1 MLSEK
6 EKKEELE
13 WKIIKTIFGSI
24 GIVFCSAALYFI
36 GDNLI
41 HPKNYKTFEMVYTPA
56 LKQYADTNK
65 DGFVSTI
72 EKDAFDKDLL
82 KDKDVNLIVGQRPKY
97 NKNGN

>member
-1 MLSEK
+1 MSLTSK
-6 EKKEELE
+6 IT
-13 WKIIKTIFGSI
+13 KIIGGTIAVISLSVVLVGSYL
-24 GIVFCSAALYFI
+24 GFKQLNDDMI
-36 GDNLI
+36 GDERF
-41 HPKNYKTFEMVYTPA
+41 KSVYHNA